1 MKFNFIHNF
10 TRLSA
15 RNDRQFGNK
24 TIAQVWSYTNYQTP
38 NSHDQLPSIKIR
50 IRDFANVPTILFL
63 IKIGKGYYIPNKVKI
78 KRKQSLLW

>member
-10 TRLSA
+10 IKLSA
-15 RNDRQFGNK
+15 RNDKQFGNK
-24 TIAQVWSYTNYQTP
+24 TIAQPWSYANYQTP
-38 NSHDQLPSIKIR
+38 NSHDQLPITKIR
-50 IRDFANVPTILFL
+50 IPDFADIPTMLFL